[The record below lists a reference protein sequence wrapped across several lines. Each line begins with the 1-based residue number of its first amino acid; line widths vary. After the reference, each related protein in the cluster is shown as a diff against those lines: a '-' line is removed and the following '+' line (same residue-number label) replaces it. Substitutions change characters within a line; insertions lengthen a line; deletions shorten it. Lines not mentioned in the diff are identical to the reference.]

1 MKKEDITLV
10 IGASEKRERYA
21 NMAVRSLVNHGRPVV
36 ALGSKPGQIENI
48 PIVKSFGELP
58 DVKIHTVS
66 LYLNAMRQAA
76 IYSSI
81 LALQPERVIFNPGT
95 ENPEFE
101 DILIEKGIAI
111 EEACTLVLL
120 NTGQF

>member
-1 MKKEDITLV
+1 MKNDKVTLV
-10 IGASEKRERYA
+10 IGASEKKERYA
-21 NMAVRSLVNHGRPVV
+21 NMAVRSLIKHDMPVV

-48 PIVKSFGELP
+48 AIAKSFGELP
-58 DVKIHTVS
+58 PVKIHTVT
-66 LYLNAMRQAA
+66 LYLNAVRQAD
-76 IYSSI
+76 IYQSI

-101 DILIEKGIAI
+101 DLLKEKGIAI

-120 NTGQF
+120 NTGQY

>member
-21 NMAVRSLVNHGRPVV
+21 NMAVRSLLKHDMPVV

-58 DVKIHTVS
+58 SAKIHTVT
-66 LYLNAMRQAA
+66 LYLNAMRQSA

-101 DILIEKGIAI
+101 DLLKEKGIAI